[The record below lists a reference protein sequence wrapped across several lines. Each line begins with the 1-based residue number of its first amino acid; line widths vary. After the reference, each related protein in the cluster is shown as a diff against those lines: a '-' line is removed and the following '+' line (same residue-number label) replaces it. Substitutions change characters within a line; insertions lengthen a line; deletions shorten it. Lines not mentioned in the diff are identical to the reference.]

1 MALPID
7 TLIKSFWIFFA
18 LFWIVSA
25 FKVKQAVR
33 TEPMW
38 LRFLKHWLPVL
49 IGGVL
54 LGGPGEMYAGTALG
68 WRLYPGI
75 EAVAVLGM
83 LMTLA
88 GVLFACWA
96 RAVLGTNWSGVVQ
109 VKRDHE
115 LIERGPY
122 GYVRHP
128 IYTGLLLAFAG
139 TALARDEWRGVL
151 AVAIVYIALWRKLRL
166 EERWMIDNFG
176 DAYRRFRAE
185 VPALIPHPFRRKAAP

>member
-68 WRLYPGI
+68 WRLYPSI

-96 RAVLGTNWSGVVQ
+96 RVVLGTNWSGVVQ

-128 IYTGLLLAFAG
+128 IYTGLLMAFLG
-139 TALARDEWRGVL
+139 TAMAIGELRGFL
-151 AVAIVYIALWRKLRL
+151 AVAIVAVSFWRKLRL
-166 EERWMIDNFG
+166 EERWMGEQFG
-176 DAYRRFRAE
+176 DAYADYMRRVKAL
-185 VPALIPHPFRRKAAP
+185 VPGVL